1 MIVSCILAVSE
12 NGVIGRAGD
21 LPWHLP
27 ADLRRFKALTMGHP
41 IVMGRRTYESVGR
54 LLPGRTT
61 VVLSRDPGYEVEGA
75 VMARSLD
82 DALERLSGEE
92 EVFIV
97 GGEAVFR
104 EALPRARRLYLT
116 RVHAR
121 VEGDVFF
128 PEDELERW
136 ELRSDEPRPADEE
149 HRHPY
154 SFRVYERPRGADAG
168 E

>member
-104 EALPRARRLYLT
+104 EALPRARRLHLT

-136 ELRSDEPRPADEE
+136 ELRSDEPHPADEE

-154 SFRVYERPRGADAG
+154 SFRVYERPRGPDAG